1 VTAKPV
7 FQKFP
12 LHRLFSRLPWHSE
25 TARKQQA
32 SPVASINHLDQLTF
46 SNHSDRSVQPA
57 EERKPGIAGKRAP
70 DRIQTS
76 TFDSLERGSTPDS
89 KLMMDQVGPFG
100 NIRGYRSFVFR
111 LNDFPLAR
119 PGLTLA

>member
-1 VTAKPV
+1 MIAAASVACAVAAKPV

-32 SPVASINHLDQLTF
+32 SPVASINHQDQLTF

-57 EERKPGIAGKRAP
+57 EERKPGIGGKRAP
-70 DRIQTS
+70 
-76 TFDSLERGSTPDS
+76 G
-89 KLMMDQVGPFG
+89 
-100 NIRGYRSFVFR
+100 
-111 LNDFPLAR
+111 
-119 PGLTLA
+119 